1 MHMKRCPICGG
12 QRTKIKTEATR
23 EIDGRSM
30 TISNVPA
37 YWCPTCTK
45 VSIIQPEL
53 LTKSK
58 PELATGINKL
68 YYTHRYLYY
77 LIGLAILITL
87 VFSTYIFIAR

>member
-53 LTKSK
+53 LTMSK
-58 PELATGINKL
+58 QELAIGIDKL